1 MLMLLAKVFIL
12 ALNFNIFQ
20 PQSSNIYHLH
30 LSERILNSGT

>member
-1 MLMLLAKVFIL
+1 MLILLVKVHIL

-20 PQSSNIYHLH
+20 PQSSNIYYLH